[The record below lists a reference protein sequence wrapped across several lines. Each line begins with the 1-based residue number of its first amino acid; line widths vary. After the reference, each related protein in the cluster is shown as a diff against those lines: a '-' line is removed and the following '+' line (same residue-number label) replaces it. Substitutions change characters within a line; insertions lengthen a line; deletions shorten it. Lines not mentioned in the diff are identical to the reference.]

1 MRVNLTG
8 AAYQAR
14 SVVAAAQRQLNLYS
28 EPIPAAEGEPARAA
42 LFPTPGLTLLGT
54 VGPGPIRGLW
64 QATNQQL
71 YCVSG
76 SNVYAVNTSTWVG
89 TLLGTITAIRTNP
102 VSMMDNG
109 LQLAIVDG
117 STNGWQVTLSSNA
130 FAQIVDGTGTFVG
143 ADRVDYLDTFFLFNK
158 NATPQFIASDSLALT
173 FDPLFFANKESASD
187 LLASLIV
194 VKREIALVGVR
205 STEVW
210 YNTGAADFPFAEMPG
225 VFIDRGLHALYS
237 LAGYDN
243 AAYWLSQD
251 HRGKGIVV
259 KMSGYEVTRIS
270 TYAIETEIAKFAAST
285 DAVGYTYEIAGHAF
299 YVLSFPTADK
309 TWVYDITTSQ
319 PGDARWHELC
329 WIDTNGIEHRHRGN
343 CATAVNSFVVC
354 GDHENGNLYSMN
366 IAEATDNGVPIKRQ
380 RAFPHMIDGD
390 NNRLSYSQF
399 IADMEVGTATG
410 TTDGTAPVVSLDW
423 SDNRGAS
430 FGNPVNQSFASAL
443 DASAGAAGEYL
454 TSVQWQR
461 LGMARD
467 RVFRLTWSS
476 PTSTALLGAFID
488 VTKAGS

>member
-54 VGPGPIRGLW
+54 VGPGPIRGVW
-64 QATNQQL
+64 QATNQQF
-71 YCVSG
+71 YVVSG
-76 SNVYAVNTSTWVG
+76 SNVYVVDTTAWTG
-89 TLLGTITAIRTNP
+89 TLLGTITPTKTTP

-117 STNGWQVTLSSNA
+117 SASGWQVTLSSNA
-130 FAQIVDGTGTFVG
+130 FSIIIDGTGTFVG

-173 FDPLFFANKESASD
+173 FDPLWFANKSSASD

-194 VKREIALVGVR
+194 VKREIGLIGVR

-210 YNTGAADFPFAEMPG
+210 YNTGAADFPFAQMPG

-259 KMSGYEVTRIS
+259 KGAGYEVTRIS
-270 TYAIETEIAKFAAST
+270 TFAIETEFAKMAATT
-285 DAVGYTYEIAGHAF
+285 DAIGYTYELAGHAF

-309 TWVYDITTSQ
+309 TWAYDITT
-319 PGDARWHELC
+319 GLWHELC

-354 GDHENGNLYSMN
+354 GDWQNGNLYSMN
-366 IAEATDNGVPIKRQ
+366 ITEATDNGVPIKRQ

-390 NNRLSYSQF
+390 NNRVSYSQF

-410 TTDGTAPVVSLDW
+410 TTYGTAPVVSLDW

-430 FGNPVNQSFASAL
+430 FGNPIAQSFASAL

-461 LGMARD
+461 LGLARD